1 MKKLIC
7 FVVVGIF
14 IFSGCSTKEYGVYS
28 VGGSGNYETVVY
40 PKAGNKPTENAY
52 SVNGNVYYPKKHVPI
67 GWSEEGIASW
77 YGPNF
82 HGKYTSNGEIYN
94 MYDYT
99 AAHKTL
105 PMNTKVKVTNLNNG
119 KSVIVRINDRG
130 PFVKGRI
137 IDLSYAAGKEIGIDK
152 TGTAPVRLKIVGF
165 EGKDYVNGYM
175 VQVGA
180 FSRYEGA
187 KIIAKKY
194 QNLGYN
200 TKIKNING
208 LNKVFITGFSTYE
221 DAKEFKEKNNING
234 FIVGE

>member
-1 MKKLIC
+1 MKKIIYINLIIL
-7 FVVVGIF
+7 IF
-14 IFSGCSTKEYGVYS
+14 IFIGCGTRE
-28 VGGSGNYETVVY
+28 YETVVY
-40 PKAGNKPTENAY
+40 PTPGYKPTQNVYA
-52 SVNGNVYYPKKHVPI
+52 VNGNVYFPKKHVPI
-67 GWSEEGIASW
+67 GWSERGIASW

-137 IDLSYAAGKEIGIDK
+137 IDLSYAAAKKIGIDK
-152 TGTAPVRLKIVGF
+152 TGTAPVKLEVIGF
-165 EGKDYVNGYM
+165 KGKDYVNGYM
-175 VQVGA
+175 IQVGA
-180 FSRYEGA
+180 FSRYKGA
-187 KIIAKKY
+187 EITAKKY

-200 TKIKNING
+200 TKIENING
-208 LNKVFITGFSTYE
+208 LNKVFITGFTTYDE
-221 DAKEFKEKNNING
+221 AKRFKVSNNING

>member
-1 MKKLIC
+1 MKKIIYINLI
-7 FVVVGIF
+7 IF
-14 IFSGCSTKEYGVYS
+14 IFIFTGCATKEY
-28 VGGSGNYETVVY
+28 ETVIY
-40 PKAGNKPTENAY
+40 QTPGNKPTQNAY
-52 SVNGNVYYPKKHVPI
+52 AVNGNVYIPKKHVPI
-67 GWSEEGIASW
+67 GWSERGIASW

-137 IDLSYAAGKEIGIDK
+137 IDLSYAAAKKIGIDK
-152 TGTAPVRLKIVGF
+152 TGTAPVKLEVIGF
-165 EGKDYVNGYM
+165 KGKDYVNGYM
-175 VQVGA
+175 IQVGA
-180 FSRYEGA
+180 FSRYKGA
-187 KIIAKKY
+187 EITAKKY

-200 TKIKNING
+200 TKIENING
-208 LNKVFITGFSTYE
+208 LNKVFITGFTTYDE
-221 DAKEFKEKNNING
+221 AKRFKVSNNING